1 MWYKT
6 EYKSSQGSD
15 EQPSEWYSVERSVDC
30 ESLSVGQVSAF
41 AGICIYKDSQDLIMQ
56 FLGYG
61 REAIGRE
68 EIFFTHFDFY

>member
-1 MWYKT
+1 M
-6 EYKSSQGSD
+6 
-15 EQPSEWYSVERSVDC
+15 DC